1 MIVTGA
7 LLFIAL
13 ILIGVG
19 IWFVVNNDRYTAS
32 VTATVINDSC
42 KSAPAP
48 GPGPAPGPAPG
59 TAPSEECNSNYSFT
73 VDDNT
78 YVGKLEERI
87 TTNTVDISY
96 DPSDPNISR
105 KGDPDNKYIGPVL
118 IGSGVV
124 IGVGAVAFSM

>member
-7 LLFIAL
+7 LIFIAL
-13 ILIGVG
+13 IFIGVG
-19 IWFVVNNDRYTAS
+19 LWFVVNNDIYTS
-32 VTATVINDSC
+32 GTTATVINDSC
-42 KSAPAP
+42 KSAPGPGP
-48 GPGPAPGPAPG
+48 GPGPAPGPG
-59 TAPSEECNSNYSFT
+59 PSEECDSKYSFT
-73 VDDNT
+73 VDGNT
-78 YVGKLEERI
+78 YLGKLEERI
-87 TTNTVDISY
+87 TTDTVDISY